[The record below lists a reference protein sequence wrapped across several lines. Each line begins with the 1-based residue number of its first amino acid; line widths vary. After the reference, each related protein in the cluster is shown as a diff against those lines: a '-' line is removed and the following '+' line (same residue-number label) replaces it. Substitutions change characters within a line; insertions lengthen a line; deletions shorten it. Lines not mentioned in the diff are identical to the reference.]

1 MGLFLKRVVVADD
14 DPEDLAITAASLK
27 EFGRLTVFTA
37 SGADELIRHAK
48 AHKPEVVVLG
58 GAGQAPYARSL
69 AQALHAEPET
79 AAIPIVLVGNAT
91 SLELSE
97 VGTSIGAKGV
107 IRKPID
113 VQTFTAKV
121 KEIVGAKT
129 GIGDVLFRG
138 K

>member
-1 MGLFLKRVVVADD
+1 VGLFLKRVLVADD

-27 EFGRLTVFTA
+27 EFGRLTVLTA
-37 SGADELIRHAK
+37 TTAEELIRTAK

-58 GAGQAPYARSL
+58 GAGQAPFARLL
-69 AQALHAEPET
+69 AAALQADPET
-79 AAIPIVLVGNAT
+79 ATIPIVLIGNAS

-97 VGTSIGAKGV
+97 VGSAIGAKGV
-107 IRKPID
+107 VRKPID
-113 VQTFTAKV
+113 VQTLPAKV